1 MANIVYDL
9 VDPAELINYVRQ
21 YDNEVL
27 RNENQDSLEDIL
39 PNTLTDDLEF
49 RVRKSARQLGDVA
62 EYRAWD
68 TPARMTGRPG
78 VRSIRGSLGP
88 VSRQIPLSEEEFLR
102 VRALLRE
109 NDDPIIDQIY
119 ADSENMIR
127 AVQDRVE
134 LARGDIINDGKL
146 TLAENG
152 LVLEA
157 DWGRDASMSV
167 AAGTVWTTTATAT
180 PLGDLLAW
188 TQAYRDL
195 NGTDPGSIMMSKVR
209 VANLALNAEMR
220 GYAAANAT
228 TPTRLNRATI
238 DEIFANEGLPPIRL
252 YDRFVRRD
260 GAIVRILPQNKVFL
274 LPPAGDNPGV
284 TYYGPTAEAI
294 KFAGRGLIDLQDAP
308 GVVALVTETEHPVQT
323 YTVGT
328 AIAMPVMP
336 NADLILDAT
345 VAA

>member
-9 VDPAELINYVRQ
+9 VDPAELIQYVRQ
-21 YDNEVL
+21 FDNEVL
-27 RNENQDSLEDIL
+27 RAENQDTLEDIL
-39 PNTLTDDLEF
+39 PDTPTDELEF
-49 RVRKSARQLGDVA
+49 KVRKSARNLVDIA

-78 VRSIRGSLGP
+78 VKYIRGSLGP

-109 NDDPIIDQIY
+109 NNDPVIDQIY
-119 ADSENMIR
+119 QDSENMIR

-134 LARGDIINDGKL
+134 LARGDIISDGKL

-157 DWGRDASMSV
+157 NWGRDAIMSV
-167 AAGTVWTTTATAT
+167 AAGTLWTTTATAT
-180 PLGDLLAW
+180 PLSDLLAW

-195 NGTDPGSIMMSKVR
+195 NGTDPATVLMSKVR
-209 VANLALNAEMR
+209 IANLALNAEMR
-220 GYAAANAT
+220 NYASANAT

-238 DEIFANEGLPPIRL
+238 DAIFANEGLPPIRL
-252 YDRFVRRD
+252 YDRFVRKD
-260 GAIVRILPQNKVFL
+260 GVITRILPQNKVFL

-294 KFAGRGLIDLQDAP
+294 KFAGRGLIDIQDAP

-336 NADLILDAT
+336 NADLILDAV
-345 VAA
+345 VA

>member
-9 VDPAELINYVRQ
+9 VDPAELIQYVRAF
-21 YDNEVL
+21 DNEVL
-27 RNENQDSLEDIL
+27 RAENQETLEDIL
-39 PNTLTDDLEF
+39 PNTPTDDLEF
-49 RVRKSARQLGDVA
+49 KVRKSARQQVDIA

-78 VRSIRGSLGP
+78 VKYIRGSLGP

-102 VRALLRE
+102 VRALLRDT
-109 NDDPIIDQIY
+109 NDPIIDQIY

-127 AVQDRVE
+127 AVQDRIE
-134 LARGDIINDGKL
+134 LARGDIISDGKL

-157 DWGRDASMSV
+157 DWGRDPLMSV
-167 AAGTVWTTTATAT
+167 AAATVWTTTGTAT

-195 NGTDPGSIMMSKVR
+195 HGTDPAEILMSKVR
-209 VANLALNAEMR
+209 IANLALNAEMR
-220 GYAAANAT
+220 SYASANAS

-238 DEIFANEGLPPIRL
+238 DAIFANEGLPPIRL
-252 YDRFVRRD
+252 YDRQVRKD
-260 GAIVRILPQNKVFL
+260 GVATRILPQNKVFL
-274 LPPAGDNPGV
+274 LPGAGDLPGV
-284 TYYGPTAEAI
+284 TYDGPTAEAI

-336 NADLILDAT
+336 NASLILDAT